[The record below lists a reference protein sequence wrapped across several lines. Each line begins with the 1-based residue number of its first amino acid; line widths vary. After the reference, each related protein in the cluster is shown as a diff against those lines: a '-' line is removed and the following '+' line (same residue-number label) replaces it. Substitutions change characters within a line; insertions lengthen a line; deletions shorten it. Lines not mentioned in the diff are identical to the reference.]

1 MSNARTIANLAAVT
15 ATATELN
22 ALDGITSTVGELNI
36 LDGVTSTA
44 SEINI
49 LDGVTATTAE
59 LNYLDVTTLGT
70 SAASKVVTTDSNNI
84 VNLSGVVNFDAGTT
98 DDVNTIG
105 TGASKT
111 IDLQLGNVWEH
122 DLTENVTYTFSNP
135 GASGTAT
142 AFVLKVIQDSTARTI
157 TWPTSVDWAAATAP
171 TLTATNNGVDV
182 FVFLTIDGGTTYYGF
197 TAGQALA

>member
-70 SAASKVVTTDSNNI
+70 SAASKVVTADSSNI

-105 TGASKT
+105 AGASKT

-135 GASGTAT
+135 GANDRGTV
-142 AFVLKVIQDSTARTI
+142 FILKIIQDSSARTI
-157 TWPTSVDWAAATAP
+157 TWPGSVDWAGGTAP
-171 TLTATNNGVDV
+171 TLTSTNNGVDI
-182 FVFLTIDGGTTYYGF
+182 FVFFTRDGGTTYYGF
-197 TAGQALA
+197 TAGQAFA